1 MNFQCSVD
9 RKIVLGIT
17 LSVLTFTTVPGDK
30 FMHCGYMTCGIR
42 VGSPV
47 GANLGKKQIEYQ
59 YNTGRFQPSQNS
71 TPANITIEIDTKTTL
86 YRATCKFLIGN
97 LGHFALEFF
106 VKSGLKTAGDMSYDN
121 FRVATCQGKVREK
134 QNFLQVRELS
144 GNFEK
149 MSGNFGHL
157 TNVREMS
164 GNFVM
169 TIKFFQK

>member
-1 MNFQCSVD
+1 MFNPQILTLVTV
-9 RKIVLGIT
+9 KIVAKRR
-17 LSVLTFTTVPGDK
+17 TVGRNADRDSDAEST
-30 FMHCGYMTCGIR
+30 GSTCE
-42 VGSPV
+42 VGWMSDQV
-47 GANLGKKQIEYQ
+47 MKKYFIEYLFG
-59 YNTGRFQPSQNS
+59 GRILNNKWIFLTNS
-71 TPANITIEIDTKTTL
+71 F
-86 YRATCKFLIGN
+86 Y
-97 LGHFALEFF
+97 
-106 VKSGLKTAGDMSYDN
+106 
-121 FRVATCQGKVREK
+121 RVATCQGKVREK

>member
-1 MNFQCSVD
+1 MLD
-9 RKIVLGIT
+9 TRTEK
-17 LSVLTFTTVPGDK
+17 LSAEL
-30 FMHCGYMTCGIR
+30 
-42 VGSPV
+42 
-47 GANLGKKQIEYQ
+47 
-59 YNTGRFQPSQNS
+59 
-71 TPANITIEIDTKTTL
+71 
-86 YRATCKFLIGN
+86 
-97 LGHFALEFF
+97 
-106 VKSGLKTAGDMSYDN
+106 VKSLVITVH
-121 FRVATCQGKVREK
+121 RVATCQGKVREK

>member
-1 MNFQCSVD
+1 MSMS
-9 RKIVLGIT
+9 G
-17 LSVLTFTTVPGDK
+17 
-30 FMHCGYMTCGIR
+30 
-42 VGSPV
+42 
-47 GANLGKKQIEYQ
+47 GK
-59 YNTGRFQPSQNS
+59 NCWW
-71 TPANITIEIDTKTTL
+71 L
-86 YRATCKFLIGN
+86 YFCDI
-97 LGHFALEFF
+97 HI
-106 VKSGLKTAGDMSYDN
+106 

-169 TIKFFQK
+169 TIKFF

>member
-1 MNFQCSVD
+1 MLRYGLLYYEDSLFP
-9 RKIVLGIT
+9 VLYCRRLPAGLLLMYLTWEIT
-17 LSVLTFTTVPGDK
+17 TFRVQQVL
-30 FMHCGYMTCGIR
+30 
-42 VGSPV
+42 
-47 GANLGKKQIEYQ
+47 
-59 YNTGRFQPSQNS
+59 
-71 TPANITIEIDTKTTL
+71 
-86 YRATCKFLIGN
+86 
-97 LGHFALEFF
+97 
-106 VKSGLKTAGDMSYDN
+106 
-121 FRVATCQGKVREK
+121 RVATCQGKVREK